1 MASTPSH
8 LARGE
13 LVEPR
18 ALRSSFDGLR
28 ASVLPLA
35 CVLAVA
41 AAVRFWGIGFG
52 LPDVHARPDELLIV
66 ATALGFFTSNLNP
79 HFFDYPALYIYI
91 LFALLVVYYAWSR
104 LAGWSTSAAHFVGG
118 THGRW
123 PMFYLI
129 GRGVS
134 AILGTL
140 TVLWVY
146 RIGRALFDRS
156 IGLAAAI
163 FLSLAFLHVRDSH
176 YATTDVTMTLFVMC
190 AMLSLVRLHQDRRS
204 RHAWSAAIFAGLAM
218 GTKYNAALLAVPMG
232 VVELFHAWSQR
243 RNLRAV
249 VRETYL
255 PLMAA
260 VMLGTFL
267 ATSPYLLLDYPKA
280 LQDFRALQESMS
292 VGMTPPELLGPGWI
306 YHFRFSLVHGL
317 GLPLLVTSLA
327 GIGVAARRDPKAALL
342 LGSFPVAYYLVAGA
356 SANVFVR
363 YMIPIVPFLCLF
375 AAVAVDAVSLAAAR
389 TTGLRQG
396 LVGLVLVVAIVA
408 PSAWSVFQFDRILAR
423 EDSRV
428 MAAKWVMENVPFGSS
443 VYTTGN
449 MYGFPPLEDR
459 INPKYR
465 LIGYDY
471 RGNNFIEKSRPF
483 TESPDWIIVQRSAL
497 PYSHIPQRV
506 LDMLPSEYRL
516 VHVVRAVDLDTPGNV
531 YDIQDAFYLPYG
543 GFKGVRRPGPNLE
556 IYQRR

>member
-1 MASTPSH
+1 MRHVTTLVVSLSNHERSARPSTGSGRACSLW
-8 LARGE
+8 LAFWRSP
-13 LVEPR
+13 PR
-18 ALRSSFDGLR
+18 
-28 ASVLPLA
+28 
-35 CVLAVA
+35 C
-41 AAVRFWGIGFG
+41 RFWGIGFG
-52 LPDVHARPDELLIV
+52 LPHVHARPDELLIV

-134 AILGTL
+134 AIVGTL

-232 VVELFHAWSQR
+232 VVELFHAWPQR
-243 RNLRAV
+243 RDLRAV
-249 VRETYL
+249 LREHVSAADGGRHARHL
-255 PLMAA
+255 PGDESVSAA
-260 VMLGTFL
+260 RL
-267 ATSPYLLLDYPKA
+267 SQKA

-317 GLPLLVTSLA
+317 GIPLLVASIL

-342 LGSFPVAYYLVAGA
+342 LGSFPAAYYLVAGA

-375 AAVAVDAVSLAAAR
+375 AAVAVDAISLAAAR
-389 TTGLRQG
+389 ATGLRQG
-396 LVGLVLVVAIVA
+396 LVGLALVVAIVA
-408 PSAWSVFQFDRILAR
+408 PSAWSVFQFDRLLAR

-443 VYTTGN
+443 VYHHRQHVRFSSARG
-449 MYGFPPLEDR
+449 PRQSEIPADWL
-459 INPKYR
+459 R
-465 LIGYDY
+465 LPGEQLHREIAAVYAVARLDHRAALGAPVQPHPAARARHAALGVSPGP
-471 RGNNFIEKSRPF
+471 RGPRGGSRHTRKRLRHPG
-483 TESPDWIIVQRSAL
+483 
-497 PYSHIPQRV
+497 RV
-506 LDMLPSEYRL
+506 LP
-516 VHVVRAVDLDTPGNV
+516 A
-531 YDIQDAFYLPYG
+531 
-543 GFKGVRRPGPNLE
+543 VRRV
-556 IYQRR
+556 

>member
-1 MASTPSH
+1 
-8 LARGE
+8 
-13 LVEPR
+13 
-18 ALRSSFDGLR
+18 
-28 ASVLPLA
+28 
-35 CVLAVA
+35 
-41 AAVRFWGIGFG
+41 
-52 LPDVHARPDELLIV
+52 
-66 ATALGFFTSNLNP
+66 
-79 HFFDYPALYIYI
+79 
-91 LFALLVVYYAWSR
+91 
-104 LAGWSTSAAHFVGG
+104 
-118 THGRW
+118 
-123 PMFYLI
+123 
-129 GRGVS
+129 
-134 AILGTL
+134 
-140 TVLWVY
+140 
-146 RIGRALFDRS
+146 
-156 IGLAAAI
+156 
-163 FLSLAFLHVRDSH
+163 
-176 YATTDVTMTLFVMC
+176 
-190 AMLSLVRLHQDRRS
+190 
-204 RHAWSAAIFAGLAM
+204 
-218 GTKYNAALLAVPMG
+218 
-232 VVELFHAWSQR
+232 
-243 RNLRAV
+243 
-249 VRETYL
+249 
-255 PLMAA
+255 
-260 VMLGTFL
+260 
-267 ATSPYLLLDYPKA
+267 LLDYQKA

-317 GLPLLVTSLA
+317 GMPLLAASIL

-342 LGSFPVAYYLVAGA
+342 LGSFPAAYYLVAGA

-389 TTGLRQG
+389 ATGGRQG
-396 LVGLVLVVAIVA
+396 FVGVALVVAVVA

-428 MAAKWVMENVPFGSS
+428 IAAKWVMENVPLGSS

-471 RGNNFIEKSRPF
+471 RGNNFIEQSRPF
-483 TESPDWIIVQRSAL
+483 PQSPDWIIVQRSAL

-516 VHVVRAVDLDTPGNV
+516 VHVVRAIDLDTPGNV

>member
-1 MASTPSH
+1 MN
-8 LARGE
+8 
-13 LVEPR
+13 PR
-18 ALRSSFDGLR
+18 AHTVILG
-28 ASVLPLA
+28 

-52 LPDVHARPDELLIV
+52 LPHVHARPDELLIV
-66 ATALGFFTSNLNP
+66 STALGFFTGNLNP
-79 HFFDYPALYIYI
+79 HFFDYAALYIYI
-91 LFALLVVYYAWSR
+91 LFALLVVYYGWSR

-129 GRGVS
+129 GRGVN
-134 AILGTL
+134 AIFGTL

-146 RIGRALFDRS
+146 RIGRALFDQS

-176 YATTDVTMTLFVMC
+176 YATTDVTMTLLVMC
-190 AMLSLVRLHQDRRS
+190 AMLSLVRLHQDRRA
-204 RHAWSAAIFAGLAM
+204 RHAWSAAIYAGLAM
-218 GTKYNAALLAVPMG
+218 GTKYNAALLALPM
-232 VVELFHAWSQR
+232 VIVELFHAWPR
-243 RNLRAV
+243 RRDLRAL

-255 PLMAA
+255 PLMAV
-260 VMLGTFL
+260 VMTGTFL
-267 ATSPYLLLDYPKA
+267 ATSPYLLLDYQKA

-292 VGMTPPELLGPGWI
+292 VGMTPPELLGSGWI

-317 GLPLLVTSLA
+317 GIPLLLA
-327 GIGVAARRDPKAALL
+327 SILGIGVTARRDPKAALL
-342 LGSFPVAYYLVAGA
+342 LGAFPAAYYLVAGA

-375 AAVAVDAVSLAAAR
+375 AAVAVDAISLAAAR
-389 TTGLRQG
+389 ATGLRQG
-396 LVGLVLVVAIVA
+396 VVGLALVIAIVA
-408 PSAWSVFQFDRILAR
+408 PSAWSVLQFDRILAR

-428 MAAKWVMENVPFGSS
+428 IAAKWVVENVPFGSS

-449 MYGFPPLEDR
+449 MYGHPPLEDR

-483 TESPDWIIVQRSAL
+483 TQSPDWIIVQRSAL